1 MQINELKQLRQR
13 LNMSQENF
21 ANHLGVSRT
30 FLSRVE
36 NGKKK
41 ASAELINKIKKV
53 FRLDGGILP
62 MEAKIDFLRIRFKI
76 NSSDQVIEKVLKMEP
91 NVFGYKDYGFN
102 HYTET
107 YFFSEIF
114 VFSNPNDIN
123 MGVMIELRGQ
133 GCREFELVLEER
145 NETWNDFFWSLYKD
159 NLFGNGQVV
168 DTKITRI
175 DLALDEKV
183 SVIYPNYDLNEL
195 KSKCEKGLIDTTFRN
210 FDYTGGFTINK
221 GQLINKG
228 LSLYFGSRQSH
239 LYFNFYQKD
248 YEIAKEKESSVEMA
262 RQKYGIKNRYEV
274 RLADE
279 KAYLF
284 VEYLLSTGETLE
296 WVTKELID
304 TSLKVY
310 DCDEDGIRTRYSE
323 NWRNVI
329 ESMQELKLSMKGEKP
344 SYEKSLR
351 WLSNYLAP
359 TLKKIWL
366 IDQALGKNELMD
378 RIENAVLKDKDESEI
393 IKITT
398 SIKDLLIQD
407 NFEDDMENKALT
419 RKIEIKQEEVEQL
432 LAEFLFD

>member
-1 MQINELKQLRQR
+1 
-13 LNMSQENF
+13 
-21 ANHLGVSRT
+21 
-30 FLSRVE
+30 
-36 NGKKK
+36 
-41 ASAELINKIKKV
+41 
-53 FRLDGGILP
+53 
-62 MEAKIDFLRIRFKI
+62 
-76 NSSDQVIEKVLKMEP
+76 
-91 NVFGYKDYGFN
+91 
-102 HYTET
+102 
-107 YFFSEIF
+107 
-114 VFSNPNDIN
+114 

-133 GCREFELVLEER
+133 GCREFELILEER
-145 NETWNDFFWSLYKD
+145 NETWNDFFWSLYEND
-159 NLFGNGQVV
+159 LFGNGRVV

-175 DLALDEKV
+175 DLALDEKI
-183 SVIYPNYDLNEL
+183 SAIYPNYDLKEL
-195 KSKCEKGLIDTTFRN
+195 KNKCESGLIDTTFRN

-248 YEIAKEKESSVEMA
+248 YEIAKQKEISVEMA

-310 DCDEDGIRTRYSE
+310 DCDEDGIRTGYSE

-366 IDQALGKNELMD
+366 IDKALGKNELMD

-407 NFEDDMENKALT
+407 NYENGVENQVLS
-419 RKIEIKQEEVEQL
+419 RKIEIKQKEVEQL
-432 LAEFLFD
+432 LAQFLFD